1 VVGVFLLGSRWDF
14 WIYDIL
20 RRECAIEIVYNI
32 ITHTFLFAFDYC
44 ISDPTEQERL
54 LTSVISK
61 LEVATS
67 TDLAE
72 STALAHALALR
83 ARASLERQEWSLAS
97 RDAQRA
103 TQKEFSK
110 VATPETISVAY
121 RVWADAEQASSG
133 SSSTQ
138 NVISVLQQWYKA
150 QPTYRTK
157 LQREIQDLVDR
168 SAAME

>member
-1 VVGVFLLGSRWDF
+1 LLYG
-14 WIYDIL
+14 
-20 RRECAIEIVYNI
+20 IVLQC
-32 ITHTFLFAFDYC
+32 T
-44 ISDPTEQERL
+44 DPIEQERL

-61 LEVATS
+61 LETS
-67 TDLAE
+67 TDLAQ

-103 TQKEFSK
+103 TQKEFSR

-121 RVWADAEQASSG
+121 RVWADAEQHASS
-133 SSSTQ
+133 SSSPE
-138 NVISVLQQWYKA
+138 NVISVLQQWYTA

-157 LQREIQDLVDR
+157 LQREIQDLVDK
-168 SAAME
+168 STAI